1 MARRPKTRLEDY
13 DAVRDRVFI
22 DAEARAEALAVIEG
36 IAAVNAMA
44 AHPISRYVKE
54 VPAERSDRY
63 PAISENYHSFHK
75 RIFGRKAKAETRRN
89 SDLIDYGVPNVI
101 WSLPGQSES
110 DGCGVRRSPSGRIP
124 VKVCSDNPKDFLKA
138 VSNHCGRLK
147 CAKCMNLTALQTG
160 VKIEDRICTPADIRG
175 RFSGDYARPK
185 HWVVSPPQ
193 EWIKMICQNS
203 RSFSALVDDLISL
216 LPAYGFDCGV
226 IVFHPWRLNE
236 KGDLWEFSPHFHV
249 VGFGFFNNEQLR
261 KDLESLPEFSGGQH
275 WVFNQIHS
283 GEEIRS
289 VRHTL
294 SYILTHAGIGN
305 YQYDKDVFDIV
316 DDLTMPP
323 EARNGGSVE
332 KVRTIPRFEYETK
345 GAEECRYYGE
355 IPEDF
360 DWLSFIKDSMTA
372 TLPVYRYFGSVN
384 KLRIVARHSEYVQRR
399 CPECGADIVLK
410 NDFSQCECEPVRY
423 LRRSTVRCFKDDI
436 DLIRGYL
443 AEHGSVFNSQGHSIL
458 DFGMSV
464 PQCSTPE
471 TKGLQEYESD
481 KTVEQRRAQRD
492 KCIIYIPSKR
502 YGQGL
507 DPVVISKS
515 DLRTKRKELEEKYP
529 EADIFSF
536 IEV

>member
-1 MARRPKTRLEDY
+1 MEPTEPSDPVDPSEPTDPSSSGPVTVDQGEKT
-13 DAVRDRVFI
+13 V
-22 DAEARAEALAVIEG
+22 
-36 IAAVNAMA
+36 
-44 AHPISRYVKE
+44 
-54 VPAERSDRY
+54 
-63 PAISENYHSFHK
+63 
-75 RIFGRKAKAETRRN
+75 
-89 SDLIDYGVPNVI
+89 
-101 WSLPGQSES
+101 WSLTAEFDIGNANQIQTVLWDFGFNDS
-110 DGCGVRRSPSGRIP
+110 DGQP
-124 VKVCSDNPKDFLKA
+124 VTS
-138 VSNHCGRLK
+138 
-147 CAKCMNLTALQTG
+147 T
-160 VKIEDRICTPADIRG
+160 
-175 RFSGDYARPK
+175 
-185 HWVVSPPQ
+185 
-193 EWIKMICQNS
+193 
-203 RSFSALVDDLISL
+203 
-216 LPAYGFDCGV
+216 
-226 IVFHPWRLNE
+226 
-236 KGDLWEFSPHFHV
+236 EFSPRGIVFPG
-249 VGFGFFNNEQLR
+249 VG
-261 KDLESLPEFSGGQH
+261 D
-275 WVFNQIHS
+275 
-283 GEEIRS
+283 
-289 VRHTL
+289 
-294 SYILTHAGIGN
+294 YIVT
-305 YQYDKDVFDIV
+305 
-316 DDLTMPP
+316 LTMM
-323 EARNGGSVE
+323 NTIGSTVNYLL
-332 KVRTIPRFEYETK
+332 VHMMGDPFVFFETK
-345 GAEECRYYGE
+345 SAEECRYYGE

-443 AEHGSVFNSQGHSIL
+443 AEHGSVFNSQGYSIL

-492 KCIIYIPSKR
+492 KCIIYIPSER